1 MKSRAVFLLAGLFLS
16 CGSSF
21 ERQEPLDVLPRVTT
35 WATLSDSQKV
45 SLNGPGGRVLISA
58 RIDSVGRP
66 AKVTVDASDD
76 EGLDSA
82 AIDVVTRSHFTPPLR
97 NDEPVSAWVFVVTRI
112 VRSDHDLEML
122 CEGIVDPTDTTR
134 MKPPEIV
141 KKVTPVYPEKAIY
154 MKLEGQVIV
163 KLKVDRKGNVT
174 HVEIVKSSQGIFEK
188 PALDA
193 ARQFVF
199 KPAQCDGMPIPVT
212 VAFPFRFKLAEP
224 PGLLLRPTH

>member
-1 MKSRAVFLLAGLFLS
+1 MKSRTACLLAGLFFS

-21 ERQEPLDVLPRVTT
+21 ERQEPLDVLPRVTM

-45 SLNGPGGRVLISA
+45 GLSGPGGRVLIDA
-58 RIDSVGRP
+58 RIDSIGRP
-66 AKVTVDASDD
+66 TKAEVDGSDD

-82 AIDVVTRSHFTPPLR
+82 AIDIVTRSHFTPAFR
-97 NDEPVSAWVFVVTRI
+97 GGEPVSAWVFVLTRFVKSGQDI
-112 VRSDHDLEML
+112 DMRCD
-122 CEGIVDPTDTTR
+122 GIVDPTDTTR
-134 MKPPEIV
+134 FKPPEIV
-141 KKVTPVYPEKAIY
+141 KKVTPVYPRSAIN
-154 MKLEGQVIV
+154 LEVEGRVIV
-163 KLKVDRKGNVT
+163 KLAVDRKGNVT
-174 HVEIVKSSQGIFEK
+174 QVEIVKSSQGIFEK